1 MKQPKPVTIDFETT
15 GIEARPKY
23 PPSPVG
29 VSIKWPGKK
38 ARYYGFGHPTK
49 NNSTFGE
56 AKVALA
62 AAYANKDGILCQ
74 NGKFDVDVAE
84 THMGLEPPP
93 WDKIHDTLFL
103 LFLDD
108 PHQLELSL
116 KPSAERLL
124 GLPPEEQDAVADWLC
139 THQPVPGV
147 KISRSKNSD
156 HYFGRYIALAPG
168 DVVGP
173 YANGDVERTEALFNL
188 LWPRTVEREMLA
200 AYDRERRLMPILLR
214 MERKGVPVDLPRLRV
229 DVAAYAKTFQLVDAW
244 IIKQLKAPAD
254 INLDSGDQL
263 VAAMVKAKKADP
275 TKMPLTATGK
285 FQTNKEA
292 LLLGVSDKSLL
303 AMLKYRTQLKTAL
316 GTFMRPWL
324 EMAEATGGTIHTT
337 WNQVKAPSGDANVG
351 TRTGRLSA
359 TWFMNMPKEFSP
371 IFEHEE
377 TDPKKA
383 KALVK
388 CPIDGLPSL
397 PLCRSYITPFPG
409 HVLIDRDY
417 CFGPGTE
424 VLTEQGFLPFDEL
437 PAELKV
443 AQWANGVVTYAKP
456 LEYQATRFKGDLIN
470 IVGARSIDLLV
481 TPNHQCLVAKNN
493 HTFFARAD
501 EYPLGHYQQIH
512 AGVSTGE
519 YQLDPNILRLV
530 AAIQADAQYRGG
542 TVRWFLKKPRKV
554 ERLKH
559 LLVSLKVAHT
569 INDTASKPGF
579 TTIVVHTEAL
589 PSQVPMLLSLE
600 DGKTFSR
607 LIMGAD
613 CSARLLFLKE
623 LALWDG
629 STKSDDNWVYGS
641 TNLRNI
647 ELVAELAAVT
657 GLRSNTKFTPLPS
670 GKVFGSVS
678 LRSNYLTWTQT
689 FELTKVH
696 YDGLVHCVTMPQG
709 TVIVRRNGRV
719 CVTGNSQQEPRI
731 LAHFDG
737 GQLMEKYLEDNWI
750 DFHDYAKAELEKMGK
765 FYDRKPVKNT
775 NLGLIYGMGA
785 PKLAIKNN
793 MSVEEADELKKAILI
808 LYPGLK
814 AMYKDMKL
822 RAAMKQPVRTW
833 GGREYYC
840 EEPKLIQGRIRQF
853 DYKLVNVLIQGS
865 AADCTKEAIIR
876 LDDALTEAG
885 LQDLWFLIL
894 NVHDQLTASV
904 PIKDEVSAMELLRV
918 CMEGI
923 EFEVPMLT
931 EGSTSL
937 TNWAELKDYDKKGK
951 VL

>member
-1 MKQPKPVTIDFETT
+1 VKQPKPVTIDFETL

-23 PPSPVG
+23 PPVPVG
-29 VSIKWPGKK
+29 VSIKYPGKK
-38 ARYYGFGHPTK
+38 AQYYAWGHPTE
-49 NNSTFGE
+49 NNSTYGE
-56 AKVALA
+56 AHEAVRQ
-62 AAYANKDGILCQ
+62 AYLHKDGILCQ

-84 THMGLEPPP
+84 VHMDLMPPP
-93 WDKIHDTLFL
+93 WNLIHDSLFL

-139 THQPVPGV
+139 ANQPVPGV
-147 KISRSKNSD
+147 KISRAKNSD

-168 DVVGP
+168 KLVGT
-173 YANGDVERTEALFNL
+173 YANGDVDRTEALFDL

-214 MERKGVPVDLPRLRV
+214 MERKGVPVDLPRLRA
-229 DVAAYAKTFQLVDAW
+229 DVGVFTEVWSMIDQW
-244 IIKQLKAPAD
+244 IIKRLKAAPD

-263 VAAMVKAKKADP
+263 VEAMVKAKKADP
-275 TKMPLTATGK
+275 AKMPLTATGK

-292 LLLGVSDKSLL
+292 LLLGVSDKTLL

-377 TDPKKA
+377 PDPKKA

-388 CPIDGLPSL
+388 CPIPGLPSL

-417 CFGPGTE
+417 
-424 VLTEQGFLPFDEL
+424 
-437 PAELKV
+437 
-443 AQWANGVVTYAKP
+443 
-456 LEYQATRFKGDLIN
+456 
-470 IVGARSIDLLV
+470 
-481 TPNHQCLVAKNN
+481 
-493 HTFFARAD
+493 
-501 EYPLGHYQQIH
+501 
-512 AGVSTGE
+512 
-519 YQLDPNILRLV
+519 
-530 AAIQADAQYRGG
+530 
-542 TVRWFLKKPRKV
+542 
-554 ERLKH
+554 
-559 LLVSLKVAHT
+559 
-569 INDTASKPGF
+569 
-579 TTIVVHTEAL
+579 
-589 PSQVPMLLSLE
+589 
-600 DGKTFSR
+600 
-607 LIMGAD
+607 
-613 CSARLLFLKE
+613 
-623 LALWDG
+623 
-629 STKSDDNWVYGS
+629 
-641 TNLRNI
+641 
-647 ELVAELAAVT
+647 
-657 GLRSNTKFTPLPS
+657 
-670 GKVFGSVS
+670 
-678 LRSNYLTWTQT
+678 
-689 FELTKVH
+689 
-696 YDGLVHCVTMPQG
+696 
-709 TVIVRRNGRV
+709 
-719 CVTGNSQQEPRI
+719 SQQEPRI

-793 MSVEEADELKKAILI
+793 MSVEEADELKKAILV

-876 LDDALTEAG
+876 FDDELANLG
-885 LQDLWFLIL
+885 MQDLWFLIL

-904 PIKDEVSAMELLRV
+904 PIKDKIWAMEVLRK

-923 EFEVPMLT
+923 EFEVPMLS
-931 EGSTSL
+931 EGAVST
-937 TNWAELKDYDKKGK
+937 TNWAELIDYDKKGK